1 MRPWHGFIPLNHM
14 KKSEFEAMIRPI
26 IIIDDDADD
35 LFLMKD
41 AVNAIGC
48 PNPVITFDKAE
59 EALDYLKQAT
69 ISPLLIMCDTRMP
82 RMDGVAF
89 RSEMLKIKASPARIP
104 FFLLSGA
111 THELTAPIIKKLKVS
126 ACITKANSYEGIK
139 KILRQVIAFRPM
151 KHLASL
157 AF

>member
-1 MRPWHGFIPLNHM
+1 M
-14 KKSEFEAMIRPI
+14 KKNEFEARLKPI
-26 IIIDDDADD
+26 VIIDDDTDD

-48 PNPVITFDKAE
+48 PNPVITFDKPE
-59 EALDYLKQAT
+59 EALSYLKQAT

-82 RMDGVAF
+82 KISGIEL
-89 RSEMLKIKASPARIP
+89 RSEMLKNLLSIIKVP

-111 THELTAPIIKKLKVS
+111 KSEMAGTILEKLKIS
-126 ACITKANSYEGIK
+126 ACITKANTYDGIK
-139 KILRQVIAFRPM
+139 KILRQVISFRPL
-151 KHLASL
+151 KHLSCL